1 MKKISFQFITSN
13 LIFWHTTR
21 HKFFCVLKVYLQKR
35 KQRNKT
41 KPKKQKICLACEG
54 YPSAMQIS
62 ASQLRD
68 IIQVRFNICLIF
80 HLYIYL
86 IVFKVITGLFFLLPP
101 FILVQIQEHK
111 LALISQLTKL
121 HPCTDFSIGDL
132 KELLQQLSKILGAYS
147 RQQTIGYHHILFNY
161 VHIIYNMHVHIS
173 WCYKS
178 SLVNISCQFVCFCF
192 VLFCFFH
199 SRFTQYQASLMPF
212 VGINVSL

>member
-1 MKKISFQFITSN
+1 
-13 LIFWHTTR
+13 
-21 HKFFCVLKVYLQKR
+21 
-35 KQRNKT
+35 
-41 KPKKQKICLACEG
+41 
-54 YPSAMQIS
+54 MQIS
-62 ASQLRD
+62 TSQLRD
-68 IIQVRFNICLIF
+68 IIQVRFNIYSIF

-86 IVFKVITGLFFLLPP
+86 IVFKVITGLFFFLLPP

-147 RQQTIGYHHILFNY
+147 KQTIGYHHILFNY

-178 SLVNISCQFVCFCF
+178 SFVNISCQFVCFCF
-192 VLFCFFH
+192 VLFCFF
-199 SRFTQYQASLMPF
+199 TLGLPQQASLIPF